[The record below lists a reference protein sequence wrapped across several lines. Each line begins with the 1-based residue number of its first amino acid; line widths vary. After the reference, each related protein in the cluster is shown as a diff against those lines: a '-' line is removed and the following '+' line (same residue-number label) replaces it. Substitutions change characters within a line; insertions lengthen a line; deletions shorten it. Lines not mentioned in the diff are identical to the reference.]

1 MLANI
6 TQVEHKTFDYIVI
19 EIVRLM
25 LYQAEDNRTLQTAGL
40 VVASRLSE
48 DASVSVLVLEAGEA
62 NLDDRAIL
70 LPGQGMVHINNPKY
84 DWGFKTVKQEH
95 SNGREYSWPRGMG
108 LGGSSA
114 INFLLWNKPARE
126 FLDAFEELGNE
137 GWNWESFDK
146 YSKRAEQFTAPDHDR
161 DYLTYDLK
169 HRGTSGMSHP
179 CPVPVSFPTTI
190 SQLERRFIEAMQTF
204 GIERI
209 REASSGS
216 TNGTSVTAS
225 TLDPKTHL
233 RSYAAN
239 SYYAPNAA
247 RHNLT
252 VLVSAHVASI
262 VTRRNAEGTLTAT
275 GVYFIHG
282 GSNHVVHASKEVC
295 LSAGTIMSPQILEL
309 SGIGDH
315 HVLNQAGVEVK
326 CELPGVGANVQ
337 EHLWSGVI
345 YRVKDFV
352 VDGRPVTT
360 MDPLMN
366 PAEAPKHIALH
377 ASGKGALNVWT
388 TSLTFLPLN
397 SVCVDADKLQRTLS
411 DTILDGIKKNVY
423 NSGLRKQYEL
433 QLKHIRDHVPSLE
446 IMLLPR
452 PIVRPEKPDVNQ
464 KHITL
469 GLALNSPFSR
479 GTIHIGSSDPLK
491 HPLIDPNLY
500 DEAYVRIDIQ
510 SMVELVKFNRQLAQ
524 TPPFKET
531 LAEEVMPGPTVQSD
545 EQIANWLRN
554 VVNTTYHTTG
564 SCSMLPLEDGG
575 VVDAK
580 LRVYH
585 TTNIRVVDLSIVP
598 LNVGSHTQALTYAIG
613 EQAADIIKGV
623 I

>member
-19 EIVRLM
+19 GGG
-25 LYQAEDNRTLQTAGL
+25 TAGL

-95 SNGREYSWPRGMG
+95 SNGREYAWPRGMG

-169 HRGTSGMSHP
+169 HRGTSGP
-179 CPVPVSFPTTI
+179 LPVSFPTTI

-209 REASSGS
+209 QEASSGS

-233 RSYAAN
+233 RSYAAT
-239 SYYAPNAA
+239 SYYVPNAA

-262 VTRRNAEGTLTAT
+262 VTRRNADGTLTAT
-275 GVYFIHG
+275 GVNFIHG

-295 LSAGTIMSPQILEL
+295 LSAGAIMSPQILEL
-309 SGIGDH
+309 SGIGDR

-326 CELPGVGANVQ
+326 CELPGVGTNVQ

-366 PAEAPKHIALH
+366 PAEAPKHVALH

-411 DTILDGIKKNVY
+411 DTILDGIKRNAY

-479 GTIHIGSSDPLK
+479 GTIHIGSNDPLK

-500 DEAYVRIDIQ
+500 DEAYDIQ
-510 SMVELVKFNRQLAQ
+510 SMVELVKFNRRLAQ

-580 LRVYH
+580 LKVH
-585 TTNIRVVDLSIVP
+585 NTTNIRVVDLSIAP
-598 LNVGSHTQALTYAIG
+598 LNVGSHTQGTFCTLYSDLSHYFCFLALAYAIG